1 MGRFYNKTRTPL
13 SATTSKGRSVSFPS
27 RGWAYVPVDEESSQA
42 IQIYVRKGV
51 LARADD
57 PQDIAILAGTQPAA
71 PAVVAAPKAVILT
84 PEPVPEPVV
93 ETLSSE
99 QDPTDTS
106 IETTVEQE
114 VSDPGAESVASD
126 GQSVADS
133 HSRKRRE
140 NRRS

>member
-13 SATTSKGRSVSFPS
+13 SATTSKGKSVSFPS

-42 IQIYVRKGV
+42 IQAYVRKGV

-57 PQDIAILAGTQPAA
+57 PKDVEILAGIKPSS
-71 PAVVAAPKAVILT
+71 PVVVAALKPVIRA
-84 PEPVPEPVV
+84 PEPVPELVAEEP
-93 ETLSSE
+93 SAE

-106 IETTVEQE
+106 IETAVKQE
-114 VSDPGAESVASD
+114 VSDTDTESVAPD
-126 GQSVADS
+126 GHTVADS